1 MAISTANGVIDTD
14 ALGRTLIH
22 EHVFVMT
29 TEVQANFKTDW
40 DERANVEDAIAKLTA
55 LKAAGIDTI
64 VDPTVIGLGRYVP
77 RIVEIAKRVD
87 LNIVVATGVY
97 TYNELP
103 RYFQMRG
110 PFLPGLE
117 DRPDPMV
124 DMFVSD
130 ITDGIADT
138 GVRAAFLKC
147 AIDEEGMR
155 PGVER
160 VLRAVAK
167 AHVRTGAPVMV
178 HTHPGTQRGIEVH
191 QVLQDEGVDPTS
203 VCLAHSG
210 DSGDADHLSELA
222 EHGYLLGMDRFGVD
236 VYRPFEE
243 RVEMVAELIRRGYGD
258 RMALAHDASCYF
270 DWVDAPM
277 LAMTPNWNFLHISKD
292 VLPALREKGVTDA
305 QIDTL
310 LVDNPRR
317 WFETATR

>member
-1 MAISTANGVIDTD
+1 MDISTANGVIDTSG
-14 ALGRTLIH
+14 LGRTLIH

-29 TEVQANFKTDW
+29 TEVQSNFKTDW
-40 DERANVEDAIAKLTA
+40 DEHDNVEDAIAKLTA

-178 HTHPGTQRGIEVH
+178 HTHPGTKRGIEVH
-191 QVLQDEGVDPTS
+191 KVLQDEGVDPTS